1 MVEQGL
7 VGTWIV
13 KDMSR
18 FGRDYL
24 QVGRFTEIVF
34 PSYDV
39 RFIAVN
45 DAVDSA
51 KGDNDFTVIRN
62 VFNDFYAK
70 DTSKK
75 VRSVMKA
82 KGTSGKHLGG
92 PPYGYRSDP
101 QDKDHWILDED
112 AAPVVKRIFDM
123 TIDGI
128 GPSRI
133 ARILESDGVLT
144 VKALYAKQKGKPL
157 PERPHHWIEQSVVNI
172 LERMEYTGRTCN
184 FKTYSKSYK
193 LKKCIPTAPE
203 DMFILADTQEAI
215 VPQAQWNRVQEL
227 RKNKRRVTKGERQG
241 LFSGLAFC
249 ADCGSKLHFGTCSA
263 HYIREEVLRDVVLGD
278 LSRERYQKMS
288 EGYEAEQERLK
299 LEIAVA
305 EEWVERREEMDS
317 NLDRFFALTEK
328 YVDILKLT
336 PTIVNE
342 FIKKS
347 IVYAPDKS
355 SGKRTQEI
363 RIIFKWICRR
373 SMAPSWSNR
382 PGNAERRRDTRSR
395 RLLRQI
401 VTCHY

>member
-1 MVEQGL
+1 M
-7 VGTWIV
+7 
-13 KDMSR
+13 
-18 FGRDYL
+18 
-24 QVGRFTEIVF
+24 
-34 PSYDV
+34 
-39 RFIAVN
+39 
-45 DAVDSA
+45 
-51 KGDNDFTVIRN
+51 
-62 VFNDFYAK
+62 
-70 DTSKK
+70 
-75 VRSVMKA
+75 
-82 KGTSGKHLGG
+82 
-92 PPYGYRSDP
+92 
-101 QDKDHWILDED
+101 
-112 AAPVVKRIFDM
+112 VKRIFDM
-123 TIDGI
+123 TIDGV

-133 ARILESDGVLT
+133 VRILEADGMLT

-157 PERPHHWIEQSVVNI
+157 SERPHHWIEQSVVNI

-193 LKKCIPTAPE
+193 LKKRIPTAPE

-363 RIIFKWICRR
+363 RIDRK
-373 SMAPSWSNR
+373 S
-382 PGNAERRRDTRSR
+382 
-395 RLLRQI
+395 
-401 VTCHY
+401 VV

>member
-1 MVEQGL
+1 M
-7 VGTWIV
+7 
-13 KDMSR
+13 
-18 FGRDYL
+18 
-24 QVGRFTEIVF
+24 
-34 PSYDV
+34 
-39 RFIAVN
+39 
-45 DAVDSA
+45 
-51 KGDNDFTVIRN
+51 
-62 VFNDFYAK
+62 
-70 DTSKK
+70 
-75 VRSVMKA
+75 
-82 KGTSGKHLGG
+82 
-92 PPYGYRSDP
+92 
-101 QDKDHWILDED
+101 
-112 AAPVVKRIFDM
+112 VKRIFDM
-123 TIDGI
+123 TIDGV

-133 ARILESDGVLT
+133 VRILEADGMLT

-172 LERMEYTGRTCN
+172 LERMEYTGCTCN

-193 LKKCIPTAPE
+193 LKKRIPTAPE

-288 EGYEAEQERLK
+288 DGYEAEQERLK
-299 LEIAVA
+299 LEIAVT